1 MIYNIFYNS
10 TKDISWCTDGDVSDA
25 VKTAQ
30 ADLGLSF
37 VALDLAQIPACDK
50 YYINSDEDGVVAYSS
65 FDLSYSATSIA
76 IDGTVTITGC
86 PAGTEIF
93 MDTVSQGTYS
103 SGDLTLT
110 GTTAGSFALTFKKDK
125 YYDAGTQIT
134 VTRYGA

>member
-10 TKDISWCTDGDVSDA
+10 TKDIRWCTDGDISDA
-25 VKTAQ
+25 VRTAQ

-37 VALDLAQIPACDK
+37 VALDLAQIPECDK
-50 YYINSDEDGVVAYSS
+50 YYINAGEDGVVAYSS
-65 FDLSYSATSIA
+65 FSLSYSATTIA
-76 IDGTVTITGC
+76 IDGTLTITGC

-110 GTTAGSFALTFKKDK
+110 GSIAGSFALTFKKDK
-125 YYDAGTQIT
+125 YYDTGTQIT
-134 VTRYGA
+134 VTRYGS

>member
-37 VALDLAQIPACDK
+37 VALDLAQIPECDK

-65 FDLSYSATSIA
+65 FALSYSATSIA

-86 PAGTEIF
+86 PTGTEIF
-93 MDTVSQGTYS
+93 LDGVSSGTYS
-103 SGDLTLT
+103 GGSLTLT
-110 GTTAGSFALTFKKDK
+110 GTTAGSFALIFKKDK